1 MEPEPGAMIAEK
13 YRVERMIARGAC
25 GTVYEGEHQE
35 LGKRVAIKLI
45 AEDLARSE
53 EVAVR
58 FRQEARAAALVRS
71 DHIVQVFD
79 VGTDERF
86 GLYMVMELLAG
97 EDLEMRLRRVKQL
110 EIELAVDI
118 ATQAARGLAKAH
130 AAGVVHRD
138 LKPANV
144 FLSTRDDGTMLVK
157 LVDFGISKL
166 LRDDRRRGGGAQTRS
181 GTAVG
186 TPQYMSPEQAQGL
199 AVDHRTDVWALG
211 AVLFEMLA
219 GRPAYQEHEAYE
231 QTIIAIVRD
240 DTPKLGEVAP
250 WVPKA
255 LSDVVAGALEH
266 DVEKRISDATTFA
279 ELLAAAMAN
288 DPPLIELGP
297 ADEPEASHERAPI
310 DPTDPAGPI
319 DPGDQTDQT
328 SAKIVVAPAL
338 PRRGGVLRTLVVLFA
353 IVGVLAIVG
362 GVIGRHGEKD
372 DAAANQP
379 PPVEPA
385 PSASVSAS
393 TSASTKPRPK
403 VGTHP
408 VVKPKTKPSASA
420 SVSSAGA
427 PSSSKSF
434 GAAGLASTY

>member
-1 MEPEPGAMIAEK
+1 MEPAPGVTIAEK

-79 VGTDERF
+79 VGTDEKF

-97 EDLEMRLRRVKQL
+97 EDLELYLRRQRKL
-110 EIELAVDI
+110 DAGLAVDI

-144 FLSTRDDGTMLVK
+144 FLSTRDDGNMLVK

-166 LRDDRRRGGGAQTRS
+166 LRDDRRAQQGGGAQTRS

-199 AVDHRTDVWALG
+199 AIDHRTDIWALG

-219 GRPAYQEHEAYE
+219 GRPAYEEHEAYE

-240 DTPKLGEVAP
+240 PVPQLAEVAP
-250 WVPKA
+250 WVSPA
-255 LSDVVAGALEH
+255 LAEVVAGALEH
-266 DVEKRISDATTFA
+266 DLDKRIPDATTFA
-279 ELLAAAMAN
+279 DLLAAAMM
-288 DPPLIELGP
+288 DEQPLIELGP
-297 ADEPEASHERAPI
+297 ADEPEASPAAAEPI
-310 DPTDPAGPI
+310 ELDPI
-319 DPGDQTDQT
+319 EQTDQT
-328 SAKIVVAPAL
+328 SAKIVVAPA
-338 PRRGGVLRTLVVLFA
+338 PPQRGRFLRSFVVLFA
-353 IVGVLAIVG
+353 IVGMLVVVG
-362 GVIGRHGEKD
+362 GVVGRHAENED
-372 DAAANQP
+372 SQAVAPAAAP
-379 PPVEPA
+379 TTSESA
-385 PSASVSAS
+385 SASASVSV
-393 TSASTKPRPK
+393 KPRPK
-403 VGTHP
+403 YGTHP

-420 SVSSAGA
+420 SASSKTA

-434 GAAGLASTY
+434 GAAGLSSTY

>member
-1 MEPEPGAMIAEK
+1 MEPGPGVTIAEK

-25 GTVYEGEHQE
+25 GTVYEGEHEE

-45 AEDLARSE
+45 AEDLSRSE
-53 EVAVR
+53 EVATR

-97 EDLEMRLRRVKQL
+97 EDLELHLRREKKL
-110 EIELAVDI
+110 DPRLAADI
-118 ATQAARGLAKAH
+118 ATQSARGLGKAH

-144 FLSTRDDGTMLVK
+144 FLSTRDDGTILVK

-166 LRDDRRRGGGAQTRS
+166 LFEDRKSGGGAQTRS

-199 AVDHRTDVWALG
+199 AIDHRTDVWALG

-219 GRPAYQEHEAYE
+219 GKPAYEDHEAYE

-240 DTPKLGEVAP
+240 PVPKLAEVAP
-250 WVPKA
+250 WVSPA
-255 LSDVVAGALEH
+255 LAEVVADAMEH
-266 DVEKRISDATTFA
+266 DLERRIPDMTTFA
-279 ELLAAAMAN
+279 DRLAAAMM
-288 DPPLIELGP
+288 DELPLIELGP
-297 ADEPEASHERAPI
+297 ADTSTRAPTLDAMTPV
-310 DPTDPAGPI
+310 DPI
-319 DPGDQTDQT
+319 DQTDST
-328 SAKIVVAPAL
+328 SAKIVAAPAPA
-338 PRRGGVLRTLVVLFA
+338 PRGRVLRTFVALFA
-353 IVGVLAIVG
+353 IVGLLAVVG
-362 GVIGRHGEKD
+362 GVVGRHGEKD
-372 DAAANQP
+372 PTTVVAA
-379 PPVEPA
+379 PPVVE
-385 PSASVSAS
+385 PSASA
-393 TSASTKPRPK
+393 
-403 VGTHP
+403 
-408 VVKPKTKPSASA
+408 SASA
-420 SVSSAGA
+420 SVSAKPRPKPAYPKPKPKASASASSKVA
-427 PSSSKSF
+427 PSASKSF

>member
-1 MEPEPGAMIAEK
+1 MEPVPGVTIAEK

-79 VGTDERF
+79 VGTDPQF

-97 EDLEMRLRRVKQL
+97 EDLELFLRRQRKL
-110 EIELAVDI
+110 DAALAVDI
-118 ATQAARGLAKAH
+118 ATQSARGLAKAH

-144 FLSTRDDGTMLVK
+144 FLSTRDDGSMLVK

-166 LRDDRRRGGGAQTRS
+166 LRDDRRAKEGGGAQTRS

-199 AVDHRTDVWALG
+199 AGDHRTDVWALG

-219 GRPAYQEHEAYE
+219 GRPAYEEHEAYE

-240 DTPKLGEVAP
+240 PVPKLADVAP
-250 WVPKA
+250 WVSPA
-255 LSDVVAGALEH
+255 LAEVVAGALEH
-266 DVEKRISDATTFA
+266 DVEKRIPDATTFA
-279 ELLAAAMAN
+279 DLLAAAMM
-288 DPPLIELGP
+288 DELPLIELGP
-297 ADEPEASHERAPI
+297 ADETEAARAADEPAELDPI
-310 DPTDPAGPI
+310 E
-319 DPGDQTDQT
+319 QTDQT
-328 SAKIVVAPAL
+328 SAKIVVAPSPP
-338 PRRGGVLRTLVVLFA
+338 PRGRLLRTFVVLFA
-353 IVGVLAIVG
+353 IVGVLAVVG
-362 GVIGRHGEKD
+362 GVVGRHAEND
-372 DAAANQP
+372 DTQAVTPAAAP
-379 PPVEPA
+379 TTSE
-385 PSASVSAS
+385 SVSAS
-393 TSASTKPRPK
+393 ASASIKPRPK

-420 SVSSAGA
+420 SASSKAA

-434 GAAGLASTY
+434 GAAGLSSTY